1 MSKKMKKNYLICLIA
16 VAIGFLLL
24 CLLFDTGI
32 LGKKS
37 AYFNGLVVIGMFYTI
52 IVCSL
57 NLLTGYMGEFSLGH
71 AGFMSIGAYASAIVT
86 TLIQDQTDLPAVLL
100 YLIAIIVGGLAAG
113 LIGVLVGIPALRL
126 SGDYLCIV
134 TVAVAEIVRVVLSNF
149 GIPAITGKA
158 TFGKS
163 FAGIAKVSD
172 YHYVYITM
180 VICIFIMYCYIRS
193 RYGRALIAIRE
204 DRIAAAASGINVT
217 KTKVL
222 TFTIS
227 AFFAGV
233 SGAIYAQTEGAV
245 EKPHVAI
252 VDFME
257 SATNNEFE
265 IFADCYRKHGI
276 ECEICEIRDLT
287 FKDGRLYGK
296 EEKPVDLIY
305 RRAVTSD
312 IMAHYEEVSDFIA
325 AVKAEAVCLIGDF
338 TTQIVHNK
346 VLYHILHHPKTKA
359 FLTESEN
366 AYIEAHVPY
375 TALMDAEY
383 LPYEKIL

>member
-1 MSKKMKKNYLICLIA
+1 MPKKMKKNYLICLIA
-16 VAIGFLLL
+16 VIIGFLLL

-32 LGKKS
+32 LGNKS
-37 AYFNGLVVIGMFYTI
+37 AYFNGLIVIGMFYTI

-86 TLIQDQTDLPAVLL
+86 TLIQQQVQLPSILL
-100 YLIAIIVGGLAAG
+100 YIIAILIGGLAAG
-113 LIGVLVGIPALRL
+113 IIGVLVGIPALRL

-134 TVAVAEIVRVVLSNF
+134 TVAVAEIVRVILSNF

-163 FAGIAKVSD
+163 FAGIARVSD

-180 VICIFIMYCYIRS
+180 VICVFIMYCYIRS

-233 SGAIYAQTEGAV
+233 AGAIYAHYITTLVPTYFNFSKSSEFL
-245 EKPHVAI
+245 AI
-252 VDFME
+252 VILGGSGSMTGSIVAAPIL
-257 SATNNEFE
+257 SALPQL
-265 IFADCYRKHGI
+265 ISYVVPAFASYRM
-276 ECEICEIRDLT
+276 
-287 FKDGRLYGK
+287 
-296 EEKPVDLIY
+296 LIY
-305 RRAVTSD
+305 AIILVVVMIFKPTGLFGGREFSLPR
-312 IMAHYEEVSDFIA
+312 
-325 AVKAEAVCLIGDF
+325 LIDKI
-338 TTQIVHNK
+338 TNRK
-346 VLYHILHHPKTKA
+346 KTNA
-359 FLTESEN
+359 RLETE
-366 AYIEAHVPY
+366 
-375 TALMDAEY
+375 
-383 LPYEKIL
+383 KG

>member
-1 MSKKMKKNYLICLIA
+1 MYKR
-16 VAIGFLLL
+16 
-24 CLLFDTGI
+24 
-32 LGKKS
+32 
-37 AYFNGLVVIGMFYTI
+37 
-52 IVCSL
+52 
-57 NLLTGYMGEFSLGH
+57 
-71 AGFMSIGAYASAIVT
+71 
-86 TLIQDQTDLPAVLL
+86 Q
-100 YLIAIIVGGLAAG
+100 VGGLAAG

-233 SGAIYAQTEGAV
+233 SGAIYAHYITTLVPTYFNFSKSSEFL
-245 EKPHVAI
+245 AI
-252 VDFME
+252 VILGGSGSLTGSIVAAPIL
-257 SATNNEFE
+257 SALPQL
-265 IFADCYRKHGI
+265 ISYVVPAFASYRM
-276 ECEICEIRDLT
+276 
-287 FKDGRLYGK
+287 
-296 EEKPVDLIY
+296 LIY
-305 RRAVTSD
+305 AIILVVVMIFKPTGLFGGREFSLP
-312 IMAHYEEVSDFIA
+312 
-325 AVKAEAVCLIGDF
+325 KLIDKI
-338 TTQIVHNK
+338 TKKKT
-346 VLYHILHHPKTKA
+346 PK
-359 FLTESEN
+359 
-366 AYIEAHVPY
+366 
-375 TALMDAEY
+375 
-383 LPYEKIL
+383 EKR

>member
-100 YLIAIIVGGLAAG
+100 YLIAIIAGGLAAG

-233 SGAIYAQTEGAV
+233 SGAIYAHYITTLVPTYFNFSKSSEFL
-245 EKPHVAI
+245 AI
-252 VDFME
+252 VILGGSGSLPGSIVAAPIL
-257 SATNNEFE
+257 SALPQL
-265 IFADCYRKHGI
+265 ISYVVPAFASYRM
-276 ECEICEIRDLT
+276 
-287 FKDGRLYGK
+287 
-296 EEKPVDLIY
+296 LIY
-305 RRAVTSD
+305 AIILVVVMIFKPTGLFGGREFSLP
-312 IMAHYEEVSDFIA
+312 
-325 AVKAEAVCLIGDF
+325 KLIDKI
-338 TTQIVHNK
+338 TKKKT
-346 VLYHILHHPKTKA
+346 PK
-359 FLTESEN
+359 
-366 AYIEAHVPY
+366 
-375 TALMDAEY
+375 
-383 LPYEKIL
+383 EKR

>member
-86 TLIQDQTDLPAVLL
+86 TLIQDQTDLPQVVL

-204 DRIAAAASGINVT
+204 DRIAADLYDLRIFRRCVRCDLCTLHNNSG
-217 KTKVL
+217 
-222 TFTIS
+222 
-227 AFFAGV
+227 
-233 SGAIYAQTEGAV
+233 
-245 EKPHVAI
+245 
-252 VDFME
+252 
-257 SATNNEFE
+257 TN
-265 IFADCYRKHGI
+265 
-276 ECEICEIRDLT
+276 L
-287 FKDGRLYGK
+287 L
-296 EEKPVDLIY
+296 
-305 RRAVTSD
+305 
-312 IMAHYEEVSDFIA
+312 
-325 AVKAEAVCLIGDF
+325 
-338 TTQIVHNK
+338 
-346 VLYHILHHPKTKA
+346 
-359 FLTESEN
+359 
-366 AYIEAHVPY
+366 
-375 TALMDAEY
+375 
-383 LPYEKIL
+383 

>member
-86 TLIQDQTDLPAVLL
+86 TLIQDQTDLPQVVL

-163 FAGIAKVSD
+163 FAGIAKVSGLNQRKLQRN
-172 YHYVYITM
+172 
-180 VICIFIMYCYIRS
+180 FISQSCVSRSSMKAGIRS
-193 RYGRALIAIRE
+193 QR
-204 DRIAAAASGINVT
+204 S
-217 KTKVL
+217 
-222 TFTIS
+222 FW
-227 AFFAGV
+227 
-233 SGAIYAQTEGAV
+233 
-245 EKPHVAI
+245 KP
-252 VDFME
+252 
-257 SATNNEFE
+257 
-265 IFADCYRKHGI
+265 
-276 ECEICEIRDLT
+276 
-287 FKDGRLYGK
+287 
-296 EEKPVDLIY
+296 
-305 RRAVTSD
+305 
-312 IMAHYEEVSDFIA
+312 
-325 AVKAEAVCLIGDF
+325 
-338 TTQIVHNK
+338 
-346 VLYHILHHPKTKA
+346 
-359 FLTESEN
+359 
-366 AYIEAHVPY
+366 
-375 TALMDAEY
+375 
-383 LPYEKIL
+383 

>member
-1 MSKKMKKNYLICLIA
+1 MPKKIKKNYIISFA
-16 VAIGFLLL
+16 AIVLVFLLL
-24 CLLFDTGI
+24 CLVFDTGL

-37 AYFNGLVVIGMFYTI
+37 AYFNGLLVVGMFYTI

-71 AGFMSIGAYASAIVT
+71 AGFMSIGAYSSAIVT
-86 TLIQDQTDLPAVLL
+86 TLLADQISLPAPVM
-100 YLIAIIVGGLAAG
+100 YLIAIFVGGIATG
-113 LIGVLVGIPALRL
+113 FIGMLVGIPALRL

-163 FAGIAKVSD
+163 FAGIAKLSD

-180 VICIFIMYCYIRS
+180 VICVVLMYCYIRS

-217 KTKVL
+217 RTKVM

-233 SGAIYAQTEGAV
+233 AGAV
-245 EKPHVAI
+245 YAHYITTLVPTYFNFSKSSEFLAI
-252 VDFME
+252 VILGGSGSMTGSIVAAPIL
-257 SATNNEFE
+257 SALPQLISYVVPAFASYRMLVYAVILVVVMIFKPTGLFGTREFSLVKLLE
-265 IFADCYRKHGI
+265 KIKGQ
-276 ECEICEIRDLT
+276 
-287 FKDGRLYGK
+287 KGK
-296 EEKPVDLIY
+296 E
-305 RRAVTSD
+305 
-312 IMAHYEEVSDFIA
+312 
-325 AVKAEAVCLIGDF
+325 
-338 TTQIVHNK
+338 
-346 VLYHILHHPKTKA
+346 
-359 FLTESEN
+359 
-366 AYIEAHVPY
+366 
-375 TALMDAEY
+375 
-383 LPYEKIL
+383 

>member
-86 TLIQDQTDLPAVLL
+86 TLIQDQTDLPQVVL
-100 YLIAIIVGGLAAG
+100 YLIAIIAGGLAAG

-180 VICIFIMYCYIRS
+180 VICIFVMYCYIRS

-222 TFTIS
+222 TL
-227 AFFAGV
+227 GV
-233 SGAIYAQTEGAV
+233 S
-245 EKPHVAI
+245 
-252 VDFME
+252 
-257 SATNNEFE
+257 S
-265 IFADCYRKHGI
+265 
-276 ECEICEIRDLT
+276 
-287 FKDGRLYGK
+287 
-296 EEKPVDLIY
+296 
-305 RRAVTSD
+305 
-312 IMAHYEEVSDFIA
+312 
-325 AVKAEAVCLIGDF
+325 
-338 TTQIVHNK
+338 
-346 VLYHILHHPKTKA
+346 
-359 FLTESEN
+359 
-366 AYIEAHVPY
+366 
-375 TALMDAEY
+375 
-383 LPYEKIL
+383 